1 MPENNTDATV
11 TCEKKDALSVQCRK
25 IFLHVA
31 LLRHCVWLMLWLC
44 YFQAGFFRLSDV
56 GLRDV
61 ASLKIFYDK
70 ALGQSMCKDHSSAMT

>member
-61 ASLKIFYDK
+61 ASLKSFMTKPSVK
-70 ALGQSMCKDHSSAMT
+70 ACAKIIHLL